1 LALTN
6 KGTVL
11 AWGGNSFGQAKIP
24 SNAIDI
30 KQVSAGTQFS
40 MAVKK
45 DGTVIAWGRNDFN
58 QTFIPPE
65 YTDIYSAFAG
75 YANTILGLR
84 NGRVIVLGDQ
94 NNGVAVSRTPTK
106 TATPTP

>member
-1 LALTN
+1 
-6 KGTVL
+6 
-11 AWGGNSFGQAKIP
+11 
-24 SNAIDI
+24 
-30 KQVSAGTQFS
+30 
-40 MAVKK
+40 MAVKNN
-45 DGTVIAWGRNDFN
+45 GEVIAWGRNDYN
-58 QTFIPPE
+58 QTIIPPE

-84 NGRVIVLGDQ
+84 SGRVIVLGDQ